1 MMREMMKDKKI
12 ILGIS
17 GLVIFVIMISV
28 ALTILANERKDL
40 LQLKEQR
47 KEMIVLRDALLLL
60 SRKVRSVEAKKE
72 LSNVQGTAQAVEE
85 VFSSVGLKDRVKTV
99 KSTGKRETRDGFE
112 EEADVSIEKV
122 TMNEMINIFYRIK
135 NAPMVLTV
143 KKVTIKKSFENPE
156 LLNIS
161 LVLSFLKSK

>member
-1 MMREMMKDKKI
+1 MRDMMKNRKI
-12 ILGIS
+12 MLGIA
-17 GLVIFVIMISV
+17 GLVIFIIMISF
-28 ALTILANERKDL
+28 ALTILANERRDL
-40 LQLKEQR
+40 LRLKEQR
-47 KEMIVLRDALLLL
+47 KEMVVLKDSLMLL
-60 SRKVRSVEAKKE
+60 SLKVRSVEAKKE
-72 LSNVQGTAQAVEE
+72 LSNVQGIAQAVEE

-112 EEADVSIEKV
+112 EEADVFIEKV
-122 TMNEMINIFYRIK
+122 TMNEMVNIFYRIK

-143 KKVTIKKSFENPE
+143 KKVTIKKSFESPE

>member
-1 MMREMMKDKKI
+1 MMKDKKI
-12 ILGIS
+12 ILGIA
-17 GLVIFVIMISV
+17 GFVIFIIMISV
-28 ALTILANERKDL
+28 VLSILSGERKDL

-85 VFSSVGLKDRVKTV
+85 VFSSVGLKDRVKAV

>member
-1 MMREMMKDKKI
+1 MRDMMKDKKI
-12 ILGIS
+12 ILGIA
-17 GLVIFVIMISV
+17 GLAIFIIMISV

-47 KEMIVLRDALLLL
+47 KEMIVLKDALLLL

-85 VFSSVGLKDRVKTV
+85 VFSSMGLKDRVKAV

>member
-1 MMREMMKDKKI
+1 MMKDKKI
-12 ILGIS
+12 ILGTV
-17 GLVIFVIMISV
+17 GLVIFIIMISV
-28 ALTILANERKDL
+28 SLTILTNERKDL

-47 KEMIVLRDALLLL
+47 KEMIVLKDALLLL
-60 SRKVRSVEAKKE
+60 SRKVNNVEAKKE
-72 LSNVQGTAQAVEE
+72 LSNVQGIAQAVEE

-99 KSTGKRETRDGFE
+99 KSTGKRETKDGLE
-112 EEADVSIEKV
+112 EEADVYVEKV
-122 TMNEMINIFYRIK
+122 TMNEMVNFFYRIK

-161 LVLSFLKSK
+161 LILSFLKSK

>member
-1 MMREMMKDKKI
+1 MRELMKDKKI
-12 ILGIS
+12 LLGIA
-17 GLVIFVIMISV
+17 GLVIFIIMISV
-28 ALTILANERKDL
+28 ALTILAKERKDL

-47 KEMIVLRDALLLL
+47 KEMIVLRDSLLLL
-60 SRKVRSVEAKKE
+60 SRKVNDVEAKKE
-72 LSNVQGTAQAVEE
+72 LSNVQGIAQAVEE

-112 EEADVSIEKV
+112 EEADVYIEKV
-122 TMNEMINIFYRIK
+122 SMNEMVNVFYRIK

-143 KKVTIKKSFENPE
+143 KKVTLKKSFENPE

>member
-1 MMREMMKDKKI
+1 MKDKRI
-12 ILGIS
+12 ILGIA
-17 GLVIFVIMISV
+17 GLVIVIIMISV

-47 KEMIVLRDALLLL
+47 KEMIVLKDALLLL
-60 SRKVRSVEAKKE
+60 SRKVNNVESKKE
-72 LSNVQGTAQAVEE
+72 LSNVQGIAQAVEE
-85 VFSSVGLKDRVKTV
+85 VFSSVGLKDKVKTV
-99 KSTGKRETRDGFE
+99 KSTGKRETKDGFE
-112 EEADVSIEKV
+112 EEADVYIEKV
-122 TMNEMINIFYRIK
+122 TMNEMVNFFYRIK

-161 LVLSFLKSK
+161 LILSFLKNK

>member
-1 MMREMMKDKKI
+1 MREMMKDKKI
-12 ILGIS
+12 ILGIA
-17 GLVIFVIMISV
+17 GLVIFILMISV

-47 KEMIVLRDALLLL
+47 KEMIVLKDALLLL
-60 SRKVRSVEAKKE
+60 SRKVNNVEAKKE
-72 LSNVQGTAQAVEE
+72 LSNVQGIAQAVEE

-99 KSTGKRETRDGFE
+99 KSTGKRETKDGLE
-112 EEADVSIEKV
+112 EEADVYIEKV
-122 TMNEMINIFYRIK
+122 TMNEMVNFLYRIK

-161 LVLSFLKSK
+161 LILSFLLSK